1 MSERQIPPTEGSE
14 ENQAELRRRGTRHG
28 AGHDTPAGPNTDRT
42 VTPAKREQDEMSD
55 EGRAESAERN
65 EASRT

>member
-1 MSERQIPPTEGSE
+1 MSERQAPPTQGSE

-42 VTPAKREQDEMSD
+42 VTPAKREQGETIDERGAESEEGRD
-55 EGRAESAERN
+55 EG
-65 EASRT
+65 